1 MSTGNSEQ
9 SIEINAY
16 EGHPELTQLEA
27 EVLWEYA
34 KFAKQVKQVSQNET
48 AIWTRI
54 VTIQCS

>member
-34 KFAKQVKQVSQNET
+34 KFAKQVKQVRRKKQ
-48 AIWTRI
+48 TRYGR
-54 VTIQCS
+54 VS